1 MSETPIKREV
11 KPQSEMKFQEHGW
24 RQMEY
29 DAIAEIGVT
38 PEDVLERGYWSHV
51 AGRSLKSMTKIY
63 IMAEDYAWYGELIVF
78 QTFTN
83 GAHVKFIHPPV
94 FVGKGESVKE
104 EREYEVFDGGLSKQ
118 WCIKRLKDGKIF
130 KDGCQSREEAD
141 AYLMNW
147 LKVNSRARAA

>member
-63 IMAEDYAWYGELIVF
+63 IMAEDYAWYGEL
-78 QTFTN
+78 
-83 GAHVKFIHPPV
+83 